1 MLNRKTEKILTNCII
16 EHKENVYR
24 LAYSYV
30 KNREDALDI
39 VQDSI
44 YKAMD
49 NLELLK
55 NPDAVKSWFYRIV
68 VNTSLDF
75 LRRNKKV
82 QSMEPEM
89 IDVYCP
95 GAEDVYSDI
104 DLKRTLEDLPT
115 KYRSVIVLRY
125 FEDMKISE
133 VAEVLNENTNTIKT
147 RLYQALQLLRVKLK
161 DEASEEIM

>member
-1 MLNRKTEKILTNCII
+1 MLNRKTEKILTNCIT
-16 EHKENVYR
+16 ENKENVYR

-30 KNREDALDI
+30 KNKEDALDI

-44 YKAMD
+44 YKAIT
-49 NLELLK
+49 NIELLK
-55 NPDAVKSWFYRIV
+55 NPNAVKSWFYRIV

-82 QSMEPEM
+82 QAMEPEM
-89 IDVYCP
+89 IETYSP
-95 GAEDVYSDI
+95 GAEDIYTDM
-104 DLKRTLEDLPT
+104 DLQRTLEDLPT

-125 FEDMKISE
+125 FEDLKIDE

-147 RLYQALQLLRVKLK
+147 RLYQALQLLRVKLTN
-161 DEASEEIM
+161 EASKEIK